1 MNRSGLASVCLLGSL
16 AVSTVASAQDIPP
29 PPPPPP
35 ADAAPAAEP
44 PPAADPP
51 PAAGASAEGNIE
63 LGGEADAAADAQAAP
78 EAAPQTPAEGEED
91 PNAERNRRQASLHEQ
106 NGIDGFTGLLRLVQA
121 SSGAPG
127 TFRMSLAGSYF
138 GTSGFLCN
146 SSTPCPRRV
155 DGAASDSDEDGV
167 DRFGMRLGISA
178 TLFPFLEATFNMR
191 SMATSNSRS
200 RPRLLQVLGDSS
212 IGVKGFMP
220 IQPDQI
226 FGVGGL
232 AQLLLMNGAGTL
244 GPAGG
249 GTSFQLQAL
258 GSLLLDNRTDPEQ
271 VIPLRLHANVG
282 WLFNNSAALVEKTEN
297 TPAPAGRGENIQRTE
312 RFGLDINRVDSFK
325 LGIGGEFVHEFVRPF
340 AEWTFDIPVNR
351 QKYVCD
357 ENQADARGELCLA
370 KAQGFSTSPSRLSLG
385 ARIFPWPER
394 GLSGL
399 LAVDIGTGATSKFID
414 EVAPEPPYNLW
425 FGIAWAVDTEPP
437 LPIIQEVEKE
447 GPPPVEA
454 KISPYLAG
462 TVVDKASGT
471 GVPNATLRFDGRS
484 FSGLVSAED
493 GSFKSFALDPGN
505 YTLAISAKG
514 FRDGQCPVTVPTEQE
529 IEKAS
534 AAASA
539 AEPPAEGTA
548 APPAVAADGAVT
560 VRCELEALPQLGN
573 VAGSVV
579 DAESQASIA
588 NARVKIRDTRSREL
602 ELSADATGAFR
613 FQNVPPGR
621 VTIIVDAPGYF
632 TSTQEFAIKPL
643 EDTPARMTL
652 NKRPAVPNVLLT
664 GRELKLR
671 KQVHFQH
678 DSAEILPD
686 SSAILEEIADVLN
699 THPEI
704 KGVEIQ
710 GHTDNQGNAPYNL
723 KLSESRA
730 QAVVDTLVRLGVD
743 PLRLQAKGYGDTK
756 PLMPN
761 TTEPNRAKNRR
772 VQLMIKKE

>member
-16 AVSTVASAQDIPP
+16 AISTAASAQDSPTPP
-29 PPPPPP
+29 PLPP
-35 ADAAPAAEP
+35 ADAAPAADA
-44 PPAADPP
+44 PAGTE
-51 PAAGASAEGNIE
+51 AGANAEANIE
-63 LGGEADAAADAQAAP
+63 LGGDAEASADA
-78 EAAPQTPAEGEED
+78 EAAPDEEGAAAPAAGDGD

-106 NGIDGFTGLLRLVQA
+106 NGIDGFTGLLRVVQA
-121 SSGAPG
+121 SSGAAG

-146 SSTPCPRRV
+146 SSTPCPRSV
-155 DGAASDSDEDGV
+155 DQAANDDDEDGI

-191 SMATSNSRS
+191 SMATSDTRS

-212 IGVKGFMP
+212 LGLKGFAP
-220 IQPDQI
+220 IEPDQI
-226 FGVGGL
+226 WGVGGL

-258 GSLLLDNRTDPEQ
+258 GSLLLDNRIDPEQ
-271 VIPLRLHANVG
+271 AIPLRLHANVG
-282 WLFNNSAALVEKTEN
+282 WLFNNSAALVEETET
-297 TPAPAGRGENIQRTE
+297 TPEPEGRGANIQRTE

-340 AEWTFDIPVNR
+340 VEWTFDIPVNR

-399 LAVDIGTGATSKFID
+399 LAVDIGTGATSTFID

-437 LPIIQEVEKE
+437 MPIIREVEK
-447 GPPPVEA
+447 PSAAPAPAA
-454 KISPYLAG
+454 KFAPYLVG

-471 GVPNATLRFDGRS
+471 GVPAATLRFDGRS

-493 GSFKSFALDPGN
+493 GSFKSFAIDPGN

-514 FRDGQCPVTVPTEQE
+514 FRDGKCQVTVPTEQE
-529 IEKAS
+529 AARAS
-534 AAASA
+534 ANA
-539 AEPPAEGTA
+539 AEPPAEGT
-548 APPAVAADGAVT
+548 PAQPSVAADGAVS

-579 DAESQASIA
+579 DADSQQSIGGS
-588 NARVKIRDTRSREL
+588 RVKIRDTRSREL
-602 ELSADATGAFR
+602 DLQADATGSFR

-621 VTIIVDAPGYF
+621 VTIIVEAPGYF
-632 TSTQEFAIKPL
+632 PSTQEFSIKPL

-652 NKRPAVPNVLLT
+652 NKRPTVPNVLVT

-704 KGVEIQ
+704 KGIEVQ
-710 GHTDNQGNAPYNL
+710 GHTDNQGSAPYNL

-730 QAVVDTLVRLGVD
+730 QAVVDTLVKLSVD

-761 TTEPNRAKNRR
+761 TTESNRAKNRR
-772 VQLMIKKE
+772 VQLMIKKD